1 MKAKWMLPLGVL
13 VMATAVAAQQKK
25 GVVVEGGD
33 PDERASARL
42 LYWNQQADA
51 SAGQVVIDYG
61 RPEWKKQYEDPA
73 TFDKLTRGQVWRMG
87 NNYWTTLDT
96 ELVVTIGGRRI
107 TPGLY
112 YLGLYRSTDGATWAL
127 AFINPTVIRTRHM
140 DAFEIAKAPILFKT
154 EMTAEKASATTPKL
168 TFTFSHPP
176 DDIRNATLKL
186 AWGNMV
192 LTTPVKVLLT
202 P

>member
-96 ELVVTIGGRRI
+96 ELVVTIGGRRV

-154 EMTAEKASATTPKL
+154 EMTAEKASATTRKL

-176 DDIRNATLKL
+176 NDIRNTTLKL

>member
-1 MKAKWMLPLGVL
+1 MRAKWMLPVGILA
-13 VMATAVAAQQKK
+13 MATAVAAQQKK

-42 LYWNQQADA
+42 LYWNQQANA
-51 SAGQVVIDYG
+51 SAGSVAIDYG

-73 TFDKLTRGQVWRMG
+73 TFDKLTKGKVWRMG
-87 NNYWTTLDT
+87 NNYWTALDT
-96 ELVVTIGGRRI
+96 HLVVYIGGRRI

-112 YLGLYRSTDGATWAL
+112 YLGLYRTTDGATWAL
-127 AFINPTVIRTRHM
+127 AFINPTPVRARHI
-140 DAFEIAKAPILFKT
+140 DAFDIAKAPILFKT
-154 EMTAEKASATTPKL
+154 AMTAEKSATTTQKL
-168 TFTFSHPP
+168 TITFSHPP
-176 DDIRNATLKL
+176 DDIRNATLKV

-192 LTTPVKVLLT
+192 LTTPVKVILT